1 MLHSVAKC
9 CLLSTKYF
17 PVTNNYVP
25 VALLHSRREA
35 LLKLLPN
42 SSLCCILSNT
52 AQFRN
57 HDVEYPFRQD
67 SNFWYFTGLDQKDL
81 LLLLYKSSTGIVE
94 EKIYLMP
101 YSAEQAM
108 WGGEQI
114 GASRIQ
120 QLSGVQ
126 TCEELPTLTKDIS
139 GYLTDSQNIYVDLN
153 LYPSHPIV
161 AVLAADLLDKE
172 PLPLRSL
179 VQQLRIYK
187 DAWEI
192 EQMQKA
198 ADISIAA
205 HSYALRHLSDAHRYE
220 YHVAADIEHV
230 YSQYNCTWAYPSIVA
245 GGDNACTLHYVA
257 NNQRLIAGDLCLID
271 AGCEYSYYAS
281 DITRTYPILGH
292 YSEAQKKVYEI
303 VLAAQAAAIENL
315 QQPDATMA
323 SYHQSAVAVLVGGLV
338 DLGVLQG
345 SIVENIEKRSY
356 RPYYGHGT
364 GHFLGLDVHDLGM
377 YKDVHNTA
385 TRIQKGMA
393 ITVEPGLYFAQ
404 DDLTVPAE
412 FRGIGIRIE
421 DDIVKTQSGIVNL
434 TRALPKQVDELE
446 QWMAAMK
453 G

>member
-1 MLHSVAKC
+1 M
-9 CLLSTKYF
+9 
-17 PVTNNYVP
+17 TNNYVP

-81 LLLLYKSSTGIVE
+81 LLLLYKSSTGAME

-101 YSAEQAM
+101 QSAHQAM
-108 WGGEQI
+108 WVGEQMDV
-114 GASRIQ
+114 SRIQ
-120 QLSGVQ
+120 QLSGVHA
-126 TCEELPTLTKDIS
+126 CEELPRLAKDIS
-139 GYLTDSQNIYVDLN
+139 GYLSDSKHVYVDLK
-153 LYPSHPIV
+153 LYPAHPIV
-161 AVLAADLLDKE
+161 TILSTALLNKE
-172 PLPLRSL
+172 PLPLRPL
-179 VQQLRIYK
+179 VQQLRMYK

-230 YSQYNCTWAYPSIVA
+230 YSQHNCTWAYPSIVA
-245 GGDNACTLHYVA
+245 GGDNACTLHYVT
-257 NNQRLIAGDLCLID
+257 NNQRLHGGDLCLID

-281 DITRTYPILGH
+281 DITRTYPISGR
-292 YSEAQKKVYEI
+292 YSEAQRKVYEI
-303 VLAAQAAAIENL
+303 VLAAQVAAIENL

-323 SYHQSAVAVLVGGLV
+323 SYHQSAVAVLVGGLIN
-338 DLGVLQG
+338 LGILQG
-345 SIVENIEKRSY
+345 SIAENIEKRSY
-356 RPYYGHGT
+356 RPYYNHGT
-364 GHFLGLDVHDLGM
+364 GHFLGLDVHDQGI
-377 YKDVHNTA
+377 YKDANGVANKV
-385 TRIQKGMA
+385 QKGMA
-393 ITVEPGLYFAQ
+393 VTVEPGLYFAH
-404 DDLTVPAE
+404 DDQTIPAA

-421 DDIVKTQSGIVNL
+421 DDIVKTESGILNL
-434 TRALPKQVDELE
+434 TQALPKQVDELE
-446 QWMAAMK
+446 QWMATMK